1 MKKYIIFGAGGVG
14 IEALELLGK
23 ENVYCFWDN
32 DVNKNN
38 TYVNDIPVYNL
49 NKKLEGQ
56 VIVAVSI
63 KYQNEIVKQLKDFGI
78 TNYRLFSELK
88 EEIAKKRFTSAS
100 NNIDIYNR
108 AINWI
113 KLNSIEGGGIIC
125 NSSKKL
131 SYPEVTGY
139 YIPTLI
145 KWGYRDLAISY
156 AKWLVSIQKEDGS
169 WYDTDNMDPYVFDTA
184 QILKG
189 LIEIRNIYPKVDEN
203 IKKGAEYILSNID
216 GEGRLNTPSKDC
228 WPADENICSELIH
241 LYCLSPLIE
250 ASKILGNEKYKEMAY
265 KVLEYYKKNC
275 YEKIINFSLLS
286 HFYAYV
292 MEGLLDLGEKEIVG
306 IAMAKLKKV
315 LDEKGYVPAYND
327 VSWVCSTGLFQLA
340 VVWYKMGDLA
350 SGDKAFEYACRL
362 QNETGGWFGSYLVGG
377 SSGED
382 NTYFPVSEIS
392 WANKYFLDALYYKN
406 LSHFDSISSHFL
418 SEISEYD
425 ERYLILEKLLKNK
438 IENSNQKLRILDLGC
453 GKGRYTKRLKAKFPN
468 NEFYVADISSK
479 VMEFIEDDN
488 IVKSVGSLT
497 NTSFD
502 DGYFDFVFTSE
513 AIEHAVDIDTSIKE
527 LRRILKVGGQVVIID
542 KNKKSSKKVVIDNW
556 EQWLDEEETIEK
568 LKKRFNEIKT
578 YKDVLYEGNIR
589 DDLFIIFTGIAK

>member
-1 MKKYIIFGAGGVG
+1 MQKYIIFGAGGIG
-14 IEALELLGK
+14 MQALDLLGK
-23 ENVYCFWDN
+23 ENVYCFLDN
-32 DVNKNN
+32 DINKNN
-38 TYVNDIPVYNL
+38 TYMNDIPVYNL
-49 NKKLEGQ
+49 NKNLEGQ
-56 VIVAVSI
+56 IIVAVSD
-63 KYQNEIVKQLKDFGI
+63 KYRDEIVKQLKDFGI

-88 EEIAKKRFTSAS
+88 EEIAKKRFASAS

-113 KLNSIEGGGIIC
+113 KVNSVDGGGIIC

-169 WYDTDNMDPYVFDTA
+169 WYDTDNTAPYIFDTA

-189 LIEIRNIYPKVDEN
+189 LLAVRDIYPFVDES
-203 IKKGAEYILSNID
+203 IKKGCEYVIKNVNE
-216 GEGRLNTPSKDC
+216 EGRLTTPSKDC
-228 WPADENICSELIH
+228 WGDERTCSELIH
-241 LYCLSPLIE
+241 LYCLTPLIE
-250 ASKILGNEKYKEMAY
+250 ASEVFKDSKYQEIAY
-265 KVLEYYKKNC
+265 KVLNYYKNN
-275 YEKIINFSLLS
+275 YHEDIVNFRLLS

-292 MEGLLDLGEKEIVG
+292 MEGLLDLGEKEIVSV
-306 IAMAKLKKV
+306 AMAKLKKV

-327 VSWVCSTGLFQLA
+327 VNWVCSTGLFQLA
-340 VVWYKMGDLA
+340 LVWYKMGDSS

-382 NTYFPVSEIS
+382 NTYFAVSEIS

-406 LSHFDSISSHFL
+406 LSHFDAISSHFL
-418 SEISEYD
+418 SEIPEYD
-425 ERYLILEKLLKNK
+425 ERYLMLEKLLRNK
-438 IENSNQKLRILDLGC
+438 IGNSSHKLKVLDLGC
-453 GKGRYTKRLKAKFPN
+453 GKGRYTKRLKEKFPN

-479 VMEFIEDDN
+479 VMDFIEDDS
-488 IVKSVGSLT
+488 IIKSVGSLT
-497 NTSFD
+497 DTSFE

-513 AIEHAVDIDTSIKE
+513 AIEHAVDIDSAIKE
-527 LRRILKVGGQVVIID
+527 IRRILKIGGQAVIID
-542 KNKKSSKKVVIDNW
+542 KNKNSSKKVVIDNW
-556 EQWLDEEETIEK
+556 EQWLDEKEIIEK
-568 LKKRFNEIKT
+568 LNKGFSEIKT
-578 YKDVLYEGNIR
+578 YKDILYEGNIR